1 MEKPNTQMGRILHE
15 DNQETLLQAVLND
28 SVFGFVQCDVH
39 TPRELIES
47 FGEFLFPPLFCRM
60 QITSDLVSD
69 YMRRRMC
76 EDDNERQPTTIVQR
90 FNAKGIFLMT
100 PLVKF
105 YVSRGM
111 KVSNITECIQYIG
124 GEAFDSFVETC
135 YRERVA
141 ATKAGD
147 DTKANTIKNV
157 QNNGNFISRNFK
169 KLNYFLG
176 YGKCGENMR
185 RHKVHKIITDESKLY
200 KQMAKPRFLTSTEI
214 LDENGEPVSWE
225 VACKKKIINDDKPVH
240 FSLAILQYS
249 KLLFL
254 R

>member
-1 MEKPNTQMGRILHE
+1 
-15 DNQETLLQAVLND
+15 
-28 SVFGFVQCDVH
+28 
-39 TPRELIES
+39 
-47 FGEFLFPPLFCRM
+47 
-60 QITSDLVSD
+60 
-69 YMRRRMC
+69 MC

-157 QNNGNFISRNFK
+157 QNNGNFIVRKFK
-169 KLNYFLG
+169 
-176 YGKCGENMR
+176 
-185 RHKVHKIITDESKLY
+185 D
-200 KQMAKPRFLTSTEI
+200 LTI
-214 LDENGEPVSWE
+214 
-225 VACKKKIINDDKPVH
+225 
-240 FSLAILQYS
+240 F
-249 KLLFL
+249 
-254 R
+254 